1 MRRNAIVTVAV
12 VIALLALLGQIA
24 IPAYV
29 SSRVEDRLT
38 ENGGSAHVEIH
49 AFPATKLLGGGGDRI
64 EVRGENLQ
72 FDLPGTNEDVFDK
85 LDEFDEADAELT
97 DLRVGPFAVA
107 RFELKRDDQGE
118 PYALVLQAS
127 STGKE
132 LAEYAGSTVGG
143 PLGGFLGRVGGG
155 MLPFDDEPI
164 PVSIDAQVESRDG
177 RAEVVDAS
185 GDVAGIPAGPIAE
198 ALAGAVAAAL

>member
-12 VIALLALLGQIA
+12 AFALLALLAQLA

-38 ENGGSAHVEIH
+38 EHGGSAHVEIH
-49 AFPATKLLGGGGDRI
+49 ALPATKVLGGGGDRI
-64 EVRGENLQ
+64 EIRGEELR
-72 FDLPGTNEDVFDK
+72 FDIPATDEDVFGR

-97 DLRVGPFAVA
+97 DVRVGPFAVQ
-107 RFELKRDDQGE
+107 RFDLKRDERGR
-118 PYALVLQAS
+118 PYELALEAS
-127 STGKE
+127 SSAKE
-132 LAEYAGSTVGG
+132 LTEYAGSTLGG

-155 MLPFDDEPI
+155 ILPFDDEQI
-164 PVSIDAQVESRDG
+164 PVSIRAQIASQDG
-177 RAEVVDAS
+177 RAEVIDAT
-185 GDVAGIPAGPIAE
+185 GDVAGIPAGPVAE